1 MVSVRAIQERR
12 TAVQVPLMGVGFL
25 QVFQLPQSPETSGS
39 GHLNTLTLGVNES
52 VNGCRF
58 NSQG

>member
-25 QVFQLPQSPETSGS
+25 QVFQLPQSQETSGS
-39 GHLNTLTLGVNES
+39 GHLNTPDLRCE
-52 VNGCRF
+52 
-58 NSQG
+58 